1 MIYTREKRGMFFL
14 APIRLF
20 NYNTPMT
27 NVAEKE
33 KTHKTSSQPLTEYR
47 LTLLEKNY
55 DRLENKVDRLSDKM
69 DARFDFLIDKM
80 DKESKRVDARFE
92 FLIDKMDKES
102 KRVDAR
108 MERDFRLTFGALIAL
123 ALGLATM
130 MAKGF
135 HWL

>member
-1 MIYTREKRGMFFL
+1 MFFL

-55 DRLENKVDRLSDKM
+55 DRLENKDDRLSDKM

-108 MERDFRLTFGALIAL
+108 FE
-123 ALGLATM
+123 
-130 MAKGF
+130 
-135 HWL
+135 

>member
-1 MIYTREKRGMFFL
+1 MGENKKPFRYPEFDPIIDIEPPEESEPFDDFVIYTREKRGMFFL

-92 FLIDKMDKES
+92 ILKDKIDK
-102 KRVDAR
+102 
-108 MERDFRLTFGALIAL
+108 
-123 ALGLATM
+123 
-130 MAKGF
+130 
-135 HWL
+135 

>member
-1 MIYTREKRGMFFL
+1 MFFL
-14 APIRLF
+14 PPIRLF

-92 FLIDKMDKES
+92 K
-102 KRVDAR
+102 VDAR
-108 MERDFRLTFGALIAL
+108 FEQVFKEIGNVRVEMHKMIWQIPAVL
-123 ALGLATM
+123 AVIMTIIGGLS
-130 MAKGF
+130 KLF

>member
-1 MIYTREKRGMFFL
+1 MFFL